1 MNWLS
6 RKSRVEMGKNELMRA
21 NNDTSLYG
29 DARVDREEGVN
40 KKLLILKN
48 ILAYPPNGDV
58 PRVQ

>member
-1 MNWLS
+1 
-6 RKSRVEMGKNELMRA
+6 MRA
-21 NNDTSLYG
+21 NNDTSVYG
-29 DARVDREEGVN
+29 AARVDREEGVN